1 MTKNLF
7 TKKRDPGRVLDFT
20 FTKKYMYLFYKLSE
34 KKDNDDDKII
44 EELKN
49 IVGNKRFDQVLRCA
63 TVFLV
68 EVLMSADFQV
78 PGFDLSKLDKDLSKV
93 DEPNE
98 KE

>member
-1 MTKNLF
+1 MTEDLF
-7 TKKRDPGRVLDFT
+7 SKKRDPGKVLDFT

-34 KKDNDDDKII
+34 QKNADDDKIL

-49 IVGNKRFDQVLRCA
+49 IVGNKRFDQVLRCV
-63 TVFLV
+63 TVLLV

-78 PGFDLSKLDKDLSKV
+78 PGFDLSRLDKDLSKV

-98 KE
+98 KQ